1 MVDRLASTDRPAAG
15 HPVGQPVGGRGLDR
29 DGYGAPQSRRRV
41 TLVEFGIF
49 EQVAGVLAVCVAAG
63 ALALVLRQ
71 PLIVGLLAAGIAVGP
86 EVLGLVESTTEI
98 ELLATIGISLL
109 LFVVGLKLDVRLVSK
124 LGPVALATGL
134 GQVLFTSLFGYAI
147 AVALG
152 FDTVPAVYIA
162 VALTFSSTIIIVKL
176 LTDKRELEDLHGRIA
191 LGFLIVQ
198 DICVVLAMIA
208 ITATGS
214 AEADDLLGEFVG
226 VIIRGTLLLVAV
238 ALVGKYIA
246 PTVTHLLARSSE
258 LLVLASVTWAV
269 ALAAIS
275 ILLGFSEEVGAF
287 LAGMS
292 LASTP
297 YREAISGRLTTLR
310 DFLLVFFFIELGT
323 QFELGTA
330 LDQLGAAVVFSLF
343 VLIGNPIIVMI
354 IMGTMGYRKRVSF
367 KAGLT
372 VAQISEFS
380 LILVALGVAQGQI
393 GGEVVGLVTAVGLIT
408 ISASTY
414 LIYGSDRIYERI
426 EPMLRVFERSTPGT
440 NLDLD
445 DEKPEPEYVVVGLGR
460 FGATVLDEL
469 RQRGDKVLGVDFDPR
484 SVQSEQ
490 WDVPV
495 IYGDAEDPDLPE
507 QLPLAATRWVISTL
521 RTREANLQL
530 INALHHHG
538 YTGKIA
544 VAAEDLAVS
553 EALERAGA
561 DLTIRPLHIAARPL
575 LVAIHER
582 DSGDALSD

>member
-1 MVDRLASTDRPAAG
+1 MVEVGCGQSTG
-15 HPVGQPVGGRGLDR
+15 W
-29 DGYGAPQSRRRV
+29 APRV
-41 TLVEFGIF
+41 ELGIF
-49 EQVAGVLAVCVAAG
+49 EQVAGVLAICVAAG
-63 ALALVLRQ
+63 ALALLLRQ

-86 EVLGLVESTTEI
+86 EVLGLVESTSEI

-134 GQVLFTSLFGYAI
+134 GQVLFTSVFGYGI
-147 AVALG
+147 ALALG

-208 ITATGS
+208 ITATG
-214 AEADDLLGEFVG
+214 AATGEDLLGEFVG
-226 VIIRGTLLLVAV
+226 VIIRGTLLLIVI
-238 ALVGKYIA
+238 ALFGKYVA
-246 PTVTHLLARSSE
+246 PGVTHLLARSSE

-323 QFELGTA
+323 QFELGSA

-393 GGEVVGLVTAVGLIT
+393 DGEVVGLVTAVGLIT

-426 EPMLRVFERSTPGT
+426 EPLLRVFERSEPGKS
-440 NLDLD
+440 LDLD
-445 DEKPEPEYVVVGLGR
+445 ETAPEPEFVVVGLGR
-460 FGATVLDEL
+460 FGATVLEEL
-469 RQRGDKVLGVDFDPR
+469 RLRGDEVLGVDFDPR
-484 SVQSEQ
+484 SVQSKA

-507 QLPLAATRWVISTL
+507 QLPLTAARWVISTL
-521 RTREANLQL
+521 RTREANLLL
-530 INALHHHG
+530 ISSLRRHG
-538 YTGKIA
+538 FTGGIA
-544 VAAEDLAVS
+544 VAAEDLDVS
-553 EALERAGA
+553 HALEEAGA

-575 LVAIHER
+575 LAAIHER
-582 DSGDALSD
+582 DGGPAVSE